1 MSLLFVPRPRPEQFE
16 NSPCHYE
23 PQDDLEYVPLTA
35 DALKRL
41 AASLPQPI
49 STVRYSN
56 RENNYLFSDRESVYC
71 PSLCSSP
78 VSATSSTRVSL
89 IHTPDEGTEEITF
102 DVAPISVPPERMV
115 PPSHRHMP
123 AAKPIEKGSLNFDSM
138 FDIGGEATFAR
149 RNSTVE
155 FLPEFDQIDDYVPDE
170 RTAARVEEERELA
183 KARLLYEEEVE
194 KDYMTTARR
203 HVMPRSL
210 WLPQPR
216 HIMTPNFVPSPQNT
230 KQLNIP
236 TGASDEKPD
245 MLPTPFFPKPQSSFG
260 SIDTTDSTST
270 ELTVPSVG
278 EDDYTEVDE
287 EFVSTIFT
295 YLSLNHGSM
304 ARKFDVELSIGSG
317 FPVDKVQK
325 DRKSALKVY
334 IERYVFHHPEVSK
347 L

>member
-78 VSATSSTRVSL
+78 VSATSSTRVSM
-89 IHTPDEGTEEITF
+89 IHTPEEGTEEITF
-102 DVAPISVPPERMV
+102 DVAPISVPPERMA
-115 PPSHRHMP
+115 PPAHRHMP

-138 FDIGGEATFAR
+138 FDIGGESHFAR

-203 HVMPRSL
+203 PAMPTSL
-210 WLPQPR
+210 WMSQPR
-216 HIMTPNFVPSPQNT
+216 HIMTPNFVPSPKNT
-230 KQLNIP
+230 NLHPP
-236 TGASDEKPD
+236 TNQPEEDTTLLS
-245 MLPTPFFPKPQSSFG
+245 LPYFPRPQSSFG
-260 SIDTTDSTST
+260 SMDTTDSTAT
-270 ELTVPSVG
+270 DITVPSVG
-278 EDDYTEVDE
+278 EDDYTEVDD
-287 EFVSTIFT
+287 EFVSTIFS

-317 FPVDKVQK
+317 YSVEKVQQ
-325 DRKSALKVY
+325 DRKGALKSY
-334 IERYVFHHPEVSK
+334 IERYVFHHPEVV

>member
-1 MSLLFVPRPRPEQFE
+1 MSLLFVPRPRPGQFE

-35 DALKRL
+35 DALKSL

-78 VSATSSTRVSL
+78 ISATSSTRVSM
-89 IHTPDEGTEEITF
+89 IHTPAEGTEEITF

-115 PPSHRHMP
+115 LPQLGHP
-123 AAKPIEKGSLNFDSM
+123 AAKPAPKGSFDIDSM
-138 FDIGGEATFAR
+138 FDIGGDATFVR
-149 RNSTVE
+149 RNSTID

-194 KDYMTTARR
+194 KDYLATVSRR
-203 HVMPRSL
+203 PALPTSL
-210 WLPQPR
+210 WMSQPR
-216 HIMTPNFVPSPQNT
+216 HIMTPNFVPSPKNT
-230 KQLNIP
+230 ILNIP
-236 TGASDEKPD
+236 VAEVEVGTTLSPPEYY
-245 MLPTPFFPKPQSSFG
+245 PKSQTSFG
-260 SIDTTDSTST
+260 SVETAVSGTTD
-270 ELTVPSVG
+270 LTVPSIG
-278 EDDYTEVDE
+278 EDDYTEVDD
-287 EFVSTIFT
+287 EFVSTIFS
-295 YLSLNHGSM
+295 YLSLNHASM
-304 ARKFDVELSIGSG
+304 ARKFDTELAIGSG
-317 FPVDKVQK
+317 FPVDKVAQ
-325 DRKSALKVY
+325 DRKAALKVY
-334 IERYVFHHPEVSK
+334 IERYVFHNPDVS

>member
-16 NSPCHYE
+16 SSPCHYE

-78 VSATSSTRVSL
+78 VSATSSTRVSM
-89 IHTPDEGTEEITF
+89 IHTPEEGTEEITF
-102 DVAPISVPPERMV
+102 EVAPITVPPERMV
-115 PPSHRHMP
+115 HPSHRHMP
-123 AAKPIEKGSLNFDSM
+123 PAKPIEKSPLNFDSM
-138 FDIGGEATFAR
+138 FDIGGDETFAR

-194 KDYMTTARR
+194 KDYISSARR
-203 HVMPRSL
+203 
-210 WLPQPR
+210 LPLPSSMWMSQPR
-216 HIMTPNFVPSPQNT
+216 HIITPNFVPSPKNT
-230 KQLNIP
+230 KLEIP
-236 TGASDEKPD
+236 TESPEETTET
-245 MLPTPFFPKPQSSFG
+245 LPTPFFPKQQSSFG
-260 SIDTTDSTST
+260 SIDTTDSAATD
-270 ELTVPSVG
+270 LTVPSVG
-278 EDDYTEVDE
+278 EDDYAEVDE
-287 EFVSTIFT
+287 EFVSTIFS
-295 YLSLNHGSM
+295 YLSLNHNSM
-304 ARKFDVELSIGSG
+304 ARKFDIELSIGSG
-317 FPVDKVQK
+317 FPMDKVLE
-325 DRKSALKVY
+325 DRKAALKVY
-334 IERYVFHHPEVSK
+334 IERYVFHHPEMSK
-347 L
+347 I